1 MKRDF
6 SKHGHRERI
15 DKVDRKSAFSGAVIK
30 EKSTKRKLSIY
41 DEFDEDEGNLD
52 DFDYKSFKNSKPK
65 K

>member
-15 DKVDRKSAFSGAVIK
+15 DKVDKKSAISGAVIK
-30 EKSTKRKLSIY
+30 EKSTKRRLSIY
-41 DEFDEDEGNLD
+41 DDFDEEDMD
-52 DFDYKSFKNSKPK
+52 DFDFKSFKNSKLK

>member
-15 DKVDRKSAFSGAVIK
+15 DKVDKKSAFSGAVIK

-41 DEFDEDEGNLD
+41 DEFDEEDLD